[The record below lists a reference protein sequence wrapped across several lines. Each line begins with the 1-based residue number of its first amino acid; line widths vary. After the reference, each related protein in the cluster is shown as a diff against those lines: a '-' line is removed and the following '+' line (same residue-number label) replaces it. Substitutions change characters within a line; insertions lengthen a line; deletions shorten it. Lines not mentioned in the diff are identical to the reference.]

1 MIEITEEELEKNFE
15 EYVEKCESGES
26 YIITR
31 SDGRRVMMVPA
42 KDFDEAQSCV
52 SMNLG
57 EEQSDDDF
65 SHYYDHDDAS

>member
-42 KDFDEAQSCV
+42 KDLEDAQACI
-52 SMNLG
+52 SMNLD
-57 EEQSDDDF
+57 EQTDNDF